1 MGKKVLI
8 AEDQPD
14 SLHLLEDLL
23 EAFHPYGVRVFTAR
37 DGKEALEIALREEV
51 DLVLLD
57 IIMPGMSGF
66 DICKAI
72 KTDPEMAGCYVIM
85 VSSKTEHEDRRR
97 AAVMGA
103 DEYLTK
109 PFDVLHVLERVG
121 LALNVKPV

>member
-14 SLHLLEDLL
+14 SLQLLEDLL

-37 DGKEALEIALREEV
+37 DGKEALDIAVREQV

-57 IIMPGMSGF
+57 IMMPGMSGF

-72 KTDPEMAGCYVIM
+72 KADPEMAGCYVIM
-85 VSSKTEHEDRRR
+85 VSVDAEHEDRRQ
-97 AAVMGA
+97 AAEIVA

-109 PFDVLHVLERVG
+109 PFDILHVLERVG
-121 LALNVKPV
+121 SALNVKPV

>member
-14 SLHLLEDLL
+14 SLQLLEDLL

-37 DGKEALEIALREEV
+37 DGKEALEIATREQV

-57 IIMPGMSGF
+57 IMMPGLSGI

-72 KTDPEMAGCYVIM
+72 KDDPEMADCYVIM
-85 VSSKTEHEDRRR
+85 VSAKTEQEDRRQ
-97 AAVMGA
+97 AALAGA
-103 DEYLTK
+103 DEYVTK

-121 LALNVKPV
+121 LALDVKPV

>member
-1 MGKKVLI
+1 MGKNVLI

-14 SLHLLEDLL
+14 SLQLMEDIL
-23 EAFHPYGVRVFTAR
+23 EAFHPYGVRVFSAR
-37 DGKEALEIALREEV
+37 DGKEALEIALRERV

-57 IIMPGMSGF
+57 IMMPEISGF

-72 KTDPEMAGCYVIM
+72 KDDPEMADCYVIM
-85 VSSKTEHEDRRR
+85 VSAKAEGQDRRL
-97 AAVMGA
+97 AAEVGA

-121 LALNVKPV
+121 SALKVKPV